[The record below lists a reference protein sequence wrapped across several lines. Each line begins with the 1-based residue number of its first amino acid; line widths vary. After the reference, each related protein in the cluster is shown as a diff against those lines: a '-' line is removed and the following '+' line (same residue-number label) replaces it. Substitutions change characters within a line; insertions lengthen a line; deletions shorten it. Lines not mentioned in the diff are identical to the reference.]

1 MSIERRLAQAG
12 ALYTNV
18 KDVRGSIFKVDGS
31 TAPEW
36 IAAGGAP
43 STLLIAAGAG
53 TFRDMGKTVYIPDGV
68 GAAPSTILRKVQL
81 IPQAGAQTGQ
91 GVGGEASGSY
101 YTGYVRVGAVDGVSG
116 GLVRIA

>member
-12 ALYTNV
+12 ALYINATDMRSTV
-18 KDVRGSIFKVDGS
+18 FLSDGA
-31 TAPEW
+31 TRAPW
-36 IAAGGAP
+36 ITGLTVLQSAGGA
-43 STLLIAAGAG
+43 
-53 TFRDMGKTVYIPDGV
+53 TFRDMGKLVYLPDPTVYG
-68 GAAPSTILRKVQL
+68 GAAPSSILRKVQYV
-81 IPQAGAQTGQ
+81 PQAGAQTGK